1 MVLLIPKE
9 QQFTA
14 GETSLF
20 QVLDVVHM
28 TMKFSTNTDQ
38 DIKHNKE
45 TYFAVRFMPPSIQ
58 LAISKLAGKYE
69 FNHHMSKSTVQQSKS
84 TL

>member
-1 MVLLIPKE
+1 
-9 QQFTA
+9 
-14 GETSLF
+14 
-20 QVLDVVHM
+20 
-28 TMKFSTNTDQ
+28 MKFSTNTDQ